1 MPSSAF
7 GLYALPPSTSDFL
20 RPRVEGD
27 SEVASVCSF
36 LQPLSH
42 DKGAAGE
49 PWRGGGGPRKV
60 RAAVG
65 GGVGWGRSMPGGG
78 EELSRPLGRRG
89 AGVSVKPRNWN
100 SQVTSLCTEH
110 GL

>member
-7 GLYALPPSTSDFL
+7 CLYALPPSTSVFL

-49 PWRGGGGPRKV
+49 PWRGGGGPRKA

-65 GGVGWGRSMPGGG
+65 VGGGGDQCPVVERSSPDPWDGGVRACQS
-78 EELSRPLGRRG
+78 SLGTG
-89 AGVSVKPRNWN
+89 IPK
-100 SQVTSLCTEH
+100 
-110 GL
+110 